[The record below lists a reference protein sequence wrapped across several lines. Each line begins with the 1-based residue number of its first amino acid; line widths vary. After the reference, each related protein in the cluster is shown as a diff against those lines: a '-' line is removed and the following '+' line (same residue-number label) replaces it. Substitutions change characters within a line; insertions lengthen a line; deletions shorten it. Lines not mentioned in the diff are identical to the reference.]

1 MQNVCEGYGLIYD
14 GCCSGGGSQIPS
26 HPHTHPPTH
35 PHPHPSDP
43 KSIRGGGGSATV
55 REVLCGG
62 GQLGGCGGGHVWK
75 EREAREK
82 VVGVAWEG
90 IGRSRLGLEVGV
102 C

>member
-1 MQNVCEGYGLIYD
+1 M
-14 GCCSGGGSQIPS
+14 
-26 HPHTHPPTH
+26 
-35 PHPHPSDP
+35 
-43 KSIRGGGGSATV
+43 

-90 IGRSRLGLEVGV
+90 IGRTRLGLEVGV